1 MSSDTPSNAPSAS
14 HHNHIFYSYPSPI
27 LHIARHRLA
36 AFEKDKNRCP
46 ITVVKFNP
54 MGNSFFYGLS
64 YDWSKGAEHNNPA
77 LGNQIMYHPVV
88 EADIT
93 PKKTN

>member
-1 MSSDTPSNAPSAS
+1 
-14 HHNHIFYSYPSPI
+14 
-27 LHIARHRLA
+27 
-36 AFEKDKNRCP
+36 
-46 ITVVKFNP
+46 